1 MINLN
6 DTTPTPPTGGRNVKW
21 QTDSSGNVSA
31 YTQPSKTTLTPS
43 AGVVTIDASTGD
55 NFLISVT
62 AAITSIV
69 INNPTDGQRI
79 TLLFAQDATGHAV
92 TLPASLISGTFTV
105 TTTANKHSCAQWM
118 YNSGDTN
125 WYIVGQN
132 NL

>member
-1 MINLN
+1 M
-6 DTTPTPPTGGRNVKW
+6 KW

-31 YTQPSKTTLTPS
+31 YYTPRKSTLTPS

-69 INNPTDGQRI
+69 INNPTDGQRLV
-79 TLLFAQDATGHAV
+79 LLFAQDATGHAV

-105 TTTANKHSCAQWM
+105 TTTANKHSCAMWM
-118 YNSGDTN
+118 YNAADTN
-125 WYIVGQN
+125 WYITGQN

>member
-1 MINLN
+1 MINLS
-6 DTTPTPPTGGRNVKW
+6 DTTPAPPTGGTNIKW
-21 QTDSSGNVSA
+21 QTDTSGNVSG
-31 YTQPSKTTLTPS
+31 YTTTSKTTLTPS
-43 AGVVTIDASTGD
+43 AGVVTIDASSGSK
-55 NFLISVT
+55 FLISVT

-69 INNPTDGQRI
+69 INNPTDGQFL

-105 TTTANKHSCAQWM
+105 TTTANKHSCAQWL

-125 WYIVGQN
+125 WYVVGQN

>member
-6 DTTPTPPTGGRNVKW
+6 DTLPAAPTGGRNVKW

-31 YTQPSKTTLTPS
+31 YLQPVKSTLTPT
-43 AGVVTIDASTGD
+43 AGVVTIDASIGD

-69 INNPTDGQRI
+69 INNPTDGQKL
-79 TLLFAQDATGHAV
+79 TLLFAQDGTGHAV
-92 TLPASLISGTFTV
+92 TLPAILISGTFTV

>member
-1 MINLN
+1 MINLS
-6 DTTPTPPTGGRNVKW
+6 DTVPAAPTGGRNIKW
-21 QTDSSGNVSA
+21 QQDSSGDVSG
-31 YTQPSKTTLTPS
+31 YTIPSKSTVTPS
-43 AGVVTIDASTGD
+43 GGVVTIDASTSD
-55 NFLISVT
+55 SFLISVT

-105 TTTANKHSCAQWM
+105 TTTANKHSCAQWL

>member
-1 MINLN
+1 
-6 DTTPTPPTGGRNVKW
+6 
-21 QTDSSGNVSA
+21 
-31 YTQPSKTTLTPS
+31 
-43 AGVVTIDASTGD
+43 VTIDASTGD
-55 NFLISVT
+55 SFLISVN

-69 INNPTDGQRI
+69 VNNPTDGQKL

-92 TLPASLISGTFTV
+92 ALPTNFVSGTFTV
-105 TTTANKHSCAQWM
+105 TTTANKHSCATWL